1 MYCWIGFKKKEIL
14 FEQGDRQEGVSSF
27 NFYTLLKL
35 AIEGVTSYTTL
46 PLRISTLL
54 GILCSFFAFVYMI
67 YILTNTVLYGDP
79 VAGYPTLMVV
89 ILFLGG
95 AQLLSLGIIG
105 EYLGRVFH
113 ESKHRPVYLVSEHDA

>member
-1 MYCWIGFKKKEIL
+1 
-14 FEQGDRQEGVSSF
+14 
-27 NFYTLLKL
+27 
-35 AIEGVTSYTTL
+35 
-46 PLRISTLL
+46 
-54 GILCSFFAFVYMI
+54 MI
-67 YILTNTVLYGDP
+67 YILTNTVIYGDP

-105 EYLGRVFH
+105 EYLGRIFH

>member
-67 YILTNTVLYGDP
+67 YILTNTVIYGDP